1 MEKNSKI
8 YVAGNGMVGSAIVR
22 KLQNNGYEN
31 ILTRTHKEL
40 DLTDQ
45 VDVKY
50 FFKDNKPDY
59 VILAAA
65 KVGGIFANDTY
76 PVDFFEVNMKIAM
89 NIIQWSHVFCVKK
102 IMVLGSSCIYPKF
115 CNQPIKEEYLNDGLL
130 EPTNEAYAIAKI
142 AAIKLCQ
149 YYNKQ
154 YGSNFISVMPCSLYG
169 GINESFDLN
178 NSHLIPAIMRKM
190 HEAKTNNLP
199 TVEVWGSGKP
209 RREFV
214 HVDDFADAAV
224 FFMNNYNSSELIN
237 VGIGRDL
244 TINMIVNLIKYIVGY
259 KGEIVYNLNKPDGV
273 MQKLLDCSKMNDLGW
288 QPQIEFTEGL
298 KMMYKWAVNEVFV

>member
-1 MEKNSKI
+1 MGNRESLLTFIGPDIVAARWKQWRI
-8 YVAGNGMVGSAIVR
+8 YFRDMA
-22 KLQNNGYEN
+22 
-31 ILTRTHKEL
+31 RTG
-40 DLTDQ
+40 TGQ
-45 VDVKY
+45 QM
-50 FFKDNKPDY
+50 
-59 VILAAA
+59 
-65 KVGGIFANDTY
+65 VGGIFANDTY

-102 IMVLGSSCIYPKF
+102 LMVLGSSCIYPKQ

-209 RREFV
+209 RREFM

-224 FFMNNYNSSELIN
+224 FLMNNYNSSELIN

-244 TINMIVNLIKYIVGY
+244 TINMIVNLIKHIVGY